1 MGVKMQIN
9 PSTQIILASQSP
21 RRVAILKQMGIDC
34 IVMPADI
41 DESLIAGETPTDY
54 VLRLAKEKALAVF
67 NKINNNQINAS
78 EKLNTQYKNMPILA
92 ADTTVALDSAI
103 FGKPE
108 NNADAVQMLKKL
120 SGTQHQVHTAVAVVL
135 NQQIE
140 LALNT
145 TLVEMMPLS
154 DAMIAA
160 YIASNEHSDK
170 AGSYAIQ
177 GLAGNWI
184 KRIDGSY
191 TGVIGLPVH
200 ETAMLLNKIGL
211 LHTLS

>member
-1 MGVKMQIN
+1 MQNN
-9 PSTQIILASQSP
+9 PFTQIILASQSP

-34 IVMPADI
+34 IVMPANI
-41 DESLIAGETPTDY
+41 DESVRAGETPADY

-67 NKINNNQINAS
+67 DQID
-78 EKLNTQYKNMPILA
+78 NTYKSMPILA
-92 ADTTVALDSAI
+92 ADTTVALNSTI

-108 NNADAVQMLKKL
+108 NDADAVQMLKKL

-135 NQQIE
+135 GQQIE

-154 DAMIAA
+154 DAMIAT

-177 GLAGNWI
+177 GLAGSWI

-191 TGVIGLPVH
+191 TGVMGLPVH
-200 ETAMLLNKIGL
+200 ETAMLLNKVGL
-211 LHTLS
+211 LNTLS

>member
-1 MGVKMQIN
+1 MQIN
-9 PSTQIILASQSP
+9 PSRQIILASQSP

-41 DESLIAGETPTDY
+41 DESQIADETPAGY

-67 NKINNNQINAS
+67 NRINKLNKING
-78 EKLNTQYKNMPILA
+78 QYANMPILA
-92 ADTTVALDSAI
+92 ADTTVALENTI

-108 NNADAVQMLKKL
+108 NDADAIQMLKQL

-160 YIASNEHSDK
+160 YIATNEHSDK

-191 TGVIGLPVH
+191 TGVMGLPVH
-200 ETAMLLNKIGL
+200 ETAMLLNKIGF
-211 LHTLS
+211 

>member
-1 MGVKMQIN
+1 MQNN
-9 PSTQIILASQSP
+9 PPTQIILASQSP

-41 DESLIAGETPTDY
+41 DESVKSDETPADY

-67 NKINNNQINAS
+67 DQID
-78 EKLNTQYKNMPILA
+78 NTYKSMPILA
-92 ADTTVALDSAI
+92 ADTTVTLDSTI

-108 NNADAVQMLKKL
+108 NDADAVQMLKKL

-135 NQQIE
+135 GQQIE

-154 DAMIAA
+154 DAMIAT

-177 GLAGNWI
+177 GLAGSWI

-191 TGVIGLPVH
+191 TGVMGLPVH
-200 ETAMLLNKIGL
+200 ETAMLLNKVGL
-211 LHTLS
+211 LNTLS